1 MWIATSLFLIL
12 IHQNTK
18 NTTVLPIWNI
28 LGERPKTC
36 LKISLTDADSA
47 YHQEPKTIRF
57 IHLLK
62 NCRETS
68 QGSPNSVLKWHPRD
82 VPRTPIW
89 KYIKKDITVVFFS
102 ILLHWMCCVKYWKV
116 SCCILLQFW
125 RTVLWMSSKRPEK
138 TSIW

>member
-1 MWIATSLFLIL
+1 MWIATSLFLIS

-28 LGERPKTC
+28 LGERPKTR

-47 YHQEPKTIRF
+47 YHQEAKTIRF
-57 IHLLK
+57 IHLLT

-82 VPRTPIW
+82 NPRTPIR
-89 KYIKKDITVVFFS
+89 KFIKKDITVVLFS
-102 ILLHWMCCVKYWKV
+102 ILLHRMCCVKYWKV

-125 RTVLWMSSKRPEK
+125 RTVLWMPSKRPEK